1 MKKLLVTI
9 EIEWIKTKGLGLFYL
24 AICMGLIAPLLQF
37 VFGFM
42 DTNHMNNEKL
52 KYSVFEFFI
61 LEYLKGFILFFL
73 LLYIVVSSSRIA
85 QTDHK
90 NGGWLLMET
99 QPTNRFNIYF
109 AKYINLLFLSFLCVL
124 FYFLFSILFAWIDY
138 YLHPNP
144 FKKLHFDTIW
154 MLETYIK
161 ICLTI
166 LGIAALQLFVSV
178 IFSGFIW
185 PFLIGI
191 LGLFA
196 NVYSLKEQESFSFI
210 PYNNLYV
217 FTKEMNIKK
226 LNNIISFSEYLS
238 IFWMVVFLMIGFF
251 WYSRKGFKNAFLKDK
266 RNILSSFA
274 FVLVCAIGFY
284 FLQNPIPYKANG
296 NKTFIEG
303 YLETDLKIDSVK
315 IFTKEFHK
323 KIGAVSVKNR
333 KFVWE
338 TGNLPLDKYILEF
351 GGKKLNL
358 IFGKGDWFRLHLV
371 FNKTEMENYLKSNR
385 KAEQM
390 YKQTGSFGYEFY
402 SIIEEKN
409 YNVEPQEFYSVAQSD
424 WKKNLQKLNRYTT
437 AENYGL
443 SEQYKTYKKQLMA
456 IEYLNQFDNYREIH
470 SPSDPKFLPPKDFS
484 NKLKFYIAKPSPLLS
499 KDDNYIEYKL
509 SQMLNDKEKITD
521 NPDRLLFVK
530 INALPSNLEKD
541 RLLSKHLIKNMELKT
556 DSISRN
562 KLYAS
567 EINQIKNKDYKKLLS
582 DKLHQLNIS
591 QKGADFTDLV
601 LIDNK
606 GKLGKLSQYRGKY
619 MIIDFWASWCGPCK
633 TIRPIFDRR
642 RNDYKYYSNLQF
654 ISISLDENKE
664 KWMNYLKTN
673 PSKIPQYWLPTAKEF
688 GHKYNLNYIPRFIII
703 DPEGKIYNFNTP
715 LPDEDNFIEI
725 LDKLKGMH

>member
-24 AICMGLIAPLLQF
+24 AICMGMIAPLLQF

-42 DTNHMNNEKL
+42 DTDHINNEKL

-61 LEYLKGFILFFL
+61 LGYLKGFIHFFL

-99 QPTNRFNIYF
+99 QPTSKFNIYF
-109 AKYINLLFLSFLCVL
+109 AKYINLLVLSFFCVF

-138 YLHPNP
+138 YLHPNL
-144 FKKLHFDTIW
+144 FKNLRFDTIW
-154 MLETYIK
+154 ILETYSK

-166 LGIAALQLFVSV
+166 LGVAALQLFVSV

-191 LGLFA
+191 LGLFV
-196 NVYSLKEQESFSFI
+196 NVYSLKERESFSFI

-217 FTKEMNIKK
+217 FTKEMNIKN
-226 LNNIISFSEYLS
+226 LNNVISFAEYLS
-238 IFWMVVFLMIGFF
+238 IFWMFIFFVIGFF

-266 RNILSSFA
+266 KNILSSFA
-274 FVLVCAIGFY
+274 FVLVCGIGFY
-284 FLQNPIPYKANG
+284 FLQKPIPYRANG

-303 YLETDLKIDSVK
+303 YLETDLKVDSVK

-323 KIGAVSVKNR
+323 KIGAVPVKNG

-338 TGNLPLDKYILEF
+338 TRNLPLDEYILEF

-358 IFGKGDWFRLHLV
+358 IFGKGDWFRLHLI
-371 FNKTEMENYLKSNR
+371 FNKTDMENYLKSNR
-385 KAEQM
+385 KAEQE
-390 YKQTGSFGYEFY
+390 YTEKASFGYEFY
-402 SIIEEKN
+402 SIIEIKN

-456 IEYLNQFDNYREIH
+456 IEYLNQFDNYRKIH

-484 NKLKFYIAKPSPLLS
+484 NELKFYIAKPSPLLS

-509 SQMLNDKEKITD
+509 SQMLNDKEKMTD
-521 NPDRLLFVK
+521 NPDSLLFIK
-530 INALPSNLEKD
+530 INALPNGIEKD

-556 DSISRN
+556 DSVSRN
-562 KLYAS
+562 GLYAL
-567 EINQIKNKDYKKLLS
+567 EINQIKNKNYKKLLS

-601 LIDNK
+601 LIDDK
-606 GKLGKLSQYRGKY
+606 GKRQKLSQYRGKY
-619 MIIDFWASWCGPCK
+619 IIIDFWASWCGPCK

-642 RNDYKYYSNLQF
+642 RNDYKYYNNLQF

-664 KWMNYLKTN
+664 KWMNYLKTS

-703 DPEGKIYNFNTP
+703 NPEGKIYNFNAP
-715 LPDEDNFIEI
+715 LPDEDNFVEI
-725 LDKLKGMH
+725 LDELKRMH